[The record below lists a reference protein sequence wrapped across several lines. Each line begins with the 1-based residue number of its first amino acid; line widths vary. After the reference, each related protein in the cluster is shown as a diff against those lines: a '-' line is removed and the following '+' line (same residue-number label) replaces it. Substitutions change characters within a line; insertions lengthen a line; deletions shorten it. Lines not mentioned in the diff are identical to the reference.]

1 MLIELVIEVEINWM
15 IQFFYGGL
23 RTSVTSER
31 VNDIDNAIINAIKY
45 INIANCA
52 GNELAVQSLI

>member
-1 MLIELVIEVEINWM
+1 MYYGLLELESDGM
-15 IQFFYGGL
+15 IQSLYGGL

-31 VNDIDNAIINAIKY
+31 VNDIDNAIINIVKY